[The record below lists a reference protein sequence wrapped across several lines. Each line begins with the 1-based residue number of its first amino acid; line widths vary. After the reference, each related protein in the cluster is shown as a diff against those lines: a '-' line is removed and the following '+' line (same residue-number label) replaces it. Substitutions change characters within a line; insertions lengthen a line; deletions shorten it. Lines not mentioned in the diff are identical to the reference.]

1 MTLPKPN
8 QAHIIKT
15 EDQLKATIADVV
27 ENQKVIDIHTHL
39 FSPPFGELLLWGI
52 DELLTYHYLIAE
64 VFRKSDVTYNQF
76 WSMNKTQQA
85 DLIWQKLF
93 IENSPIS
100 EACRGVVTTLDKL
113 GLDVSTRNLQDYR
126 DYFANTT
133 VEDFINTVFELS
145 NVSKVVMTNDPFDP
159 QEAPVWES
167 GNTGDTR
174 FEAALRMDVLIN
186 SYEDVAYEHLR
197 GLGYGVDSSLSTE
210 KGYKEVRRFL
220 VAWIQRMKP
229 NYMAV
234 SLPPDFQYPDNG
246 VLGRLFDN
254 CILPI
259 SREYNVPFALMI
271 GVKRAVN
278 PQLRMAG
285 DGTGKAD
292 LANLETLL
300 RENPDNNFLVTL
312 LSRENQHDLCV
323 IGRKFNNLMIFG
335 CWWFMNNPSVIEE
348 ITRERIELLGLSII
362 PQHSDA
368 RILDQLVYKWNHS
381 RQIIGD
387 VLYEKYK
394 TLLNV
399 GWTLSPTEI
408 ERDVNNLF
416 CGNFERF
423 LNGTNS

>member
-1 MTLPKPN
+1 MTLLNHNPN
-8 QAHIIKT
+8 GTIRSNEK
-15 EDQLKATIADVV
+15 LKIAIENIV
-27 ENQKVIDIHTHL
+27 ENQEIIDIHTHL
-39 FSPPFGELLLWGI
+39 FSPPFADLLLWGI

-64 VFRKSDVTYNQF
+64 VFRKSDVTYDEF
-76 WSMNKTQQA
+76 WGMDKTQQA

-113 GLDVSTRNLQDYR
+113 GLDVSSRNLQDYR
-126 DYFANTT
+126 EYFNSIS
-133 VEDFINTVFELS
+133 VEAFINTVFKQA
-145 NVSKVVMTNDPFDP
+145 NVTKVVMTNDPFDP
-159 QEAPVWES
+159 EEGPVWET
-167 GNTGDTR
+167 GDTGDTR

-186 SYEDVAYEHLR
+186 SYEETAYEHLR
-197 GLGYGVDSSLSTE
+197 RLGYDVDPTLSSE

-220 VAWIQRMKP
+220 ESWIQLMNPR
-229 NYMAV
+229 YMAV
-234 SLPPDFQYPDNG
+234 SLPPDFQYPDDG

-259 SREYNVPFALMI
+259 SREFNVPFALMI

-292 LANLETLL
+292 LACLETLL
-300 RENPDNNFLVTL
+300 RENQDNKFLVTL
-312 LSRENQHDLCV
+312 LSRENQHELCV
-323 IGRKFNNLMIFG
+323 IGRKFKNLMIFG

-368 RILDQLVYKWNHS
+368 RILDQLVYKWSHS
-381 RQIIGD
+381 RQIISD

-394 TLLNV
+394 TLLDV
-399 GWTLSPTEI
+399 GWALNHSEI

-416 CGNFERF
+416 AGNFERF
-423 LNGTNS
+423 LSEN